1 MTAKFVSLFK
11 PVIKIFIFCLLNLEI
26 LSITVKVDKGEKKV
40 ILIYWNVY
48 NDSLEY
54 NHFE

>member
-26 LSITVKVDKGEKKV
+26 LSIKVKVDKGKKR
-40 ILIYWNVY
+40 L
-48 NDSLEY
+48 
-54 NHFE
+54 F